1 MVALVRHEDK
11 KEALVVNT
19 GAFFGSYKT
28 VLVIDQKLR
37 ETQNCHM
44 AILRTTRF

>member
-11 KEALVVNT
+11 KEALVVNA